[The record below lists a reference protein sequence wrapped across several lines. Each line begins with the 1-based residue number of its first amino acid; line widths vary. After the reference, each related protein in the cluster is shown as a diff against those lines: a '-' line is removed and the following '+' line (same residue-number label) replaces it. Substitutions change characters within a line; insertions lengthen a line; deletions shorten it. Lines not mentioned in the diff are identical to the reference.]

1 MSELDPFEARVN
13 FLGLLSKLNASQHSI
28 QKVASFAMRYRSMH
42 EDLYNCIIEALDQ
55 TPSVNARMN
64 IFYVFDSICQQSG
77 KTGFTGYMDLIGKNL
92 SSIVESVAPSG
103 PKGNVNVAGTKKI
116 LELWRS
122 KKLFHHSVID
132 VVEKPLLARE
142 LGARSMTSEAGMAK
156 EDILRRMD
164 EDRERHKRIREEIW
178 IRPADEDPS
187 AEFQQ
192 DWDEVS
198 DIDEH
203 DYEDIECENN
213 KYLPGFPWDMEFEPS
228 ISALSVPP
236 TTTQSKDVS
245 GMASVHTIDP
255 SPASKFSS
263 GPSQYY
269 GSTGALHHH
278 TTSAQTTTNSSNG
291 TNTNLNSSSAY
302 TSHSPHSSR
311 VMQSRPSSRP
321 PSPPYYGS
329 SGSSFMPRPSS
340 PHYSSSQYHQS
351 SSSSSS
357 SSLPAYVHGAP

>member
-1 MSELDPFEARVN
+1 MN

-28 QKVASFAMRYRSMH
+28 QKVASFAMRHRSMH

-64 IFYVFDSICQQSG
+64 IFYVFDSVCQQSV
-77 KTGFTGYMDLIGKNL
+77 KAGFTGYTDLIGKNL

-122 KKLFHHSVID
+122 KKLFHHGVIE

-213 KYLPGFPWDMEFEPS
+213 KYLPGFPWDMEFESS
-228 ISALSVPP
+228 IP
-236 TTTQSKDVS
+236 TAPAAAIGQSKDVS
-245 GMASVHTIDP
+245 GITPVHTMDP
-255 SPASKFSS
+255 LAASKFSS

-269 GSTGALHHH
+269 GGTALHHPA
-278 TTSAQTTTNSSNG
+278 TSAQTATNNSNG
-291 TNTNLNSSSAY
+291 TNTNPNPPSAY
-302 TSHSPHSSR
+302 TSRSPHSSR
-311 VMQSRPSSRP
+311 TMHSRPSSRP

-329 SGSSFMPRPSS
+329 SGSSSMSRPSS
-340 PHYSSSQYHQS
+340 SHYSSRQYHQ

-357 SSLPAYVHGAP
+357 SSLPAYVNGSAP

>member
-1 MSELDPFEARVN
+1 
-13 FLGLLSKLNASQHSI
+13 
-28 QKVASFAMRYRSMH
+28 
-42 EDLYNCIIEALDQ
+42 
-55 TPSVNARMN
+55 MN
-64 IFYVFDSICQQSG
+64 IFYIFDSICQQSS
-77 KTGFTGYMDLIGKNL
+77 KAGFTGYTDLIGKNL

-103 PKGNVNVAGTKKI
+103 PNGNVNVAGTKKI

-122 KKLFHHSVID
+122 KNYFHHGVID
-132 VVEKPLLARE
+132 VVEEPLLARE

-228 ISALSVPP
+228 ISVAPVPP
-236 TTTQSKDVS
+236 TTSQSKNVL
-245 GMASVHTIDP
+245 GMESVHTVDP
-255 SPASKFSS
+255 SPAFKFSL
-263 GPSQYY
+263 GANQYY
-269 GSTGALHHH
+269 GRTGALHHH
-278 TTSAQTTTNSSNG
+278 TTSAQATTNSSNG
-291 TNTNLNSSSAY
+291 TNTNPNPSSDF
-302 TSHSPHSSR
+302 TSHPPHSSR
-311 VMQSRPSSRP
+311 TMQSRPSSRP

-329 SGSSFMPRPSS
+329 SGSSSMSRPSS
-340 PHYSSSQYHQS
+340 SHCSSRQYRQ

-357 SSLPAYVHGAP
+357 SSLPAYVNGAP

>member
-1 MSELDPFEARVN
+1 MN

-28 QKVASFAMRYRSMH
+28 QKVASFAMRHRSMH

-77 KTGFTGYMDLIGKNL
+77 KASFTGYMDLIGKNL
-92 SSIVESVAPSG
+92 ASIVESVAPSG

-122 KKLFHHSVID
+122 KKLFHHGVID
-132 VVEKPLLARE
+132 VVEKPLSARE

-213 KYLPGFPWDMEFEPS
+213 KYLPGFPWDMEHEPS
-228 ISALSVPP
+228 IPTAPAPTGLSRDIPG
-236 TTTQSKDVS
+236 T
-245 GMASVHTIDP
+245 ASHMIADP
-255 SPASKFSS
+255 STPKFSS
-263 GPSQYY
+263 GSSLYY
-269 GSTGALHHH
+269 GSTSATIHHNH
-278 TTSAQTTTNSSNG
+278 ATSAQATTTSNSNG
-291 TNTNLNSSSAY
+291 TNTPSSVY
-302 TSHSPHSSR
+302 TPPPHSSR
-311 VMQSRPSSRP
+311 TMHSRPSSRP
-321 PSPPYYGS
+321 ASPPYYGP
-329 SGSSFMPRPSS
+329 SGSSSSRPPSS
-340 PHYSSSQYHQS
+340 GHYSSRQYHQS
-351 SSSSSS
+351 SSSSSLHS
-357 SSLPAYVHGAP
+357 AYVNGGP

>member
-1 MSELDPFEARVN
+1 MN
-13 FLGLLSKLNASQHSI
+13 FLGLLSKLNASQYSI
-28 QKVASFAMRYRSMH
+28 QKVASFAMRHRSMH

-64 IFYVFDSICQQSG
+64 IFYVFDSICQQSS
-77 KTGFTGYMDLIGKNL
+77 KAGFTGYTDLIGKNL

-122 KKLFHHSVID
+122 KKLFHHGVID

-228 ISALSVPP
+228 ISVAPVPP
-236 TTTQSKDVS
+236 TTSQSKDVL
-245 GMASVHTIDP
+245 GVASVNPVDP
-255 SPASKFSS
+255 SPAFKFSS
-263 GPSQYY
+263 GASQYF
-269 GSTGALHHH
+269 GSTGALHQHI
-278 TTSAQTTTNSSNG
+278 TSAQATTGNSSNG
-291 TNTNLNSSSAY
+291 TNTNPNPSSDF

-311 VMQSRPSSRP
+311 TMQSRPSSRP
-321 PSPPYYGS
+321 PSPSYYGS
-329 SGSSFMPRPSS
+329 SGSSSLSRPSS
-340 PHYSSSQYHQS
+340 SHYSSRPYRQ

-357 SSLPAYVHGAP
+357 SSLPAYVNGAP